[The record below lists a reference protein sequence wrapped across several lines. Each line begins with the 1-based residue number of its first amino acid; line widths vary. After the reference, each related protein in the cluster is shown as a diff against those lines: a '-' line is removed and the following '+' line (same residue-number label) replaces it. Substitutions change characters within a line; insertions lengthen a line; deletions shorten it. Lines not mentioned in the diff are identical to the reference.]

1 MGLVASSLLIPLAAA
16 TAATTA
22 ALAAPLVHL
31 SATAL
36 LAPLRVLGA
45 GLLPTRR
52 PVMPA
57 SVRAFLG
64 LMPGLATVVADVVQR
79 AVGAGVG

>member
-1 MGLVASSLLIPLAAA
+1 MLVTSSLLVLLAA
-16 TAATTA
+16 TAAAGAA
-22 ALAAPLVHL
+22 ALAAPLVL
-31 SATAL
+31 LYEAAL

-52 PVMPA
+52 PAMPA
-57 SVRAFLG
+57 SVRALLG
-64 LMPGLATVVADVVQR
+64 LMPSLATAVADVVQR